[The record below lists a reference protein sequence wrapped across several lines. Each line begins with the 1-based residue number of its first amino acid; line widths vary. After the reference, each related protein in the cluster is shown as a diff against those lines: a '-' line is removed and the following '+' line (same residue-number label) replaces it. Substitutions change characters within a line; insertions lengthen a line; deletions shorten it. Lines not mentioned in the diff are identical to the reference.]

1 MPSYT
6 IDASN
11 NTEPLDTRYVAD
23 FPAELRAMKSRMNQ
37 AINDQGQLSGGLK
50 TDGTNYMTGALG
62 VGEAATGG
70 NKLQVLGSAKI
81 TGDLAVTGKSS
92 ATVTAFVPTNA
103 SVINAAHVSV
113 GQYGGGMLMIDG
125 AHYSGMYA
133 TAGTLCLG
141 SGSSAGL
148 VEKVTIGTNE
158 CIITGAGTSQVK
170 SKALSGYASF
180 YAQSSGTHSAYIF
193 FGNATGERGRISAD
207 DQTNLVFGV
216 GNAGV
221 AAAVLT
227 SAKNFNLYG
236 DEFNVGIAQNANQKR
251 FAFQSS
257 ARYAYFCLN
266 PDGSMNFYDHTAG
279 YNRFVTDIA
288 GNLTVHRSVAVEGPD
303 INVGVGTTGAKSL
316 ILSNNIRAV
325 HLEHSADGATTRFV
339 DYAAGVVRWTTDV
352 AGNFTAAGNVFA
364 YSDAKLKHDIVR
376 IPDALARLKTL
387 RGVNFKWN
395 RDDSTGIGFIA
406 QEVEAVFPELIQE
419 CADVKTVAYGNM
431 TAVLVEAVNELS
443 AQITELKLEV
453 ARLRGGL

>member
-70 NKLQVLGSAKI
+70 NKLQVLGPAKI
-81 TGDLAVTGKSS
+81 TGDMAVTGKAS
-92 ATVTAFVPTNA
+92 ATVTSFNPTNT
-103 SVINAAHVSV
+103 SVSNAAHVSV
-113 GQYGGGMLMIDG
+113 GPYGGGMLMIDG
-125 AHYSGMYA
+125 AYYLGMYSVGGA
-133 TAGTLCLG
+133 LCFGLG
-141 SGSSAGL
+141 NSAGL
-148 VEKVTIGTNE
+148 VEKVAIGTNE

-170 SKALSGYASF
+170 SKALGGYASF

-207 DQTNLVFGV
+207 DQTNMVFGV
-216 GNAGV
+216 GAGV
-221 AAAVLT
+221 TAAVLT
-227 SAKNFNLYG
+227 STKNFNIWG
-236 DEFNVGIAQNANQKR
+236 DEFNVGAAQNANQKR

-266 PDGSMNFYDHTAG
+266 SDGSMNFYDQTAG
-279 YNRFVTDIA
+279 YNRWVTDIA
-288 GNLTVHRSVAVEGPD
+288 GNLTVHRSVAAEGPD
-303 INVGVGTTGAKSL
+303 INVGAGTAGAKSL

-325 HLEHSADGATTRFV
+325 HLEHSADGATARFV

-352 AGNFTAAGNVFA
+352 AGNFTAAGNVTA
-364 YSDAKLKHDIVR
+364 YSDERLKHDVQVIHG
-376 IPDALARLKTL
+376 ALDKVKAL
-387 RGVNFKWN
+387 RGVTFKWN
-395 RDDSTGIGFIA
+395 RDNSGGVGFIA
-406 QEVEAVFPELIQE
+406 QELEQVCPELVHN
-419 CADVKTVAYGNM
+419 CADIKSVAYGNV
-431 TAVLVEAVNELS
+431 TALLVEAVKELS
-443 AQITELKLEV
+443 TQVATLRTEL
-453 ARLRGGL
+453 AALRGD

>member
-50 TDGTNYMTGALG
+50 TDGTNFMTGALG

-81 TGDLAVTGKSS
+81 TGDLAVTGKAS
-92 ATVTAFVPTNA
+92 ATVTSFVPTNA

-113 GQYGGGMLMIDG
+113 GPYGGGMLLIDG
-125 AHYSGMYA
+125 VYYSGMY
-133 TAGTLCLG
+133 TAGGALYFG
-141 SGSSAGL
+141 IGNSNGL
-148 VEKVTIGTNE
+148 VEKVAIGTND
-158 CIITGAGTSQVK
+158 CTFTGAGTSQVK

-180 YAQSSGTHSAYIF
+180 YAQSSGTNAAYIF

-207 DQTNLVFGV
+207 DQTNMVFGV
-216 GNAGV
+216 GAGV
-221 AAAVLT
+221 TAAVLT
-227 SAKNFNLYG
+227 STKNFNIWG
-236 DEFNVGIAQNANQKR
+236 DEFNVGGAQNANQKR

-266 PDGSMNFYDHTAG
+266 PNGAMDFYDQTAG
-279 YNRFVTDIA
+279 YSRWSTDVA
-288 GNLTVHRSVAVEGPD
+288 GNLFVHNTIIAEGQE
-303 INVGVGTTGAKSL
+303 INVGAGTAGTKAL
-316 ILSNNIRAV
+316 TLSNNVRAV
-325 HLEHSADGATTRFV
+325 HLEHSADGATTRLV

-352 AGNFTAAGNVFA
+352 AGNFTAAGNITA
-364 YSDAKLKHDIVR
+364 YSDERLKHDVQVIHG
-376 IPDALARLKTL
+376 ALDKVKAL
-387 RGVNFKWN
+387 RGVTFKWN
-395 RDDSTGIGFIA
+395 RDNSGGVGFIA
-406 QEVEAVFPELIQE
+406 QELEQVCPELVHN
-419 CADVKTVAYGNM
+419 CADIKSIAYGNV
-431 TAVLVEAVNELS
+431 TALLVEAVKELS
-443 AQITELKLEV
+443 TQITELKLEV

>member
-50 TDGTNYMTGALG
+50 TDGTNFMTGALG

-81 TGDLAVTGKSS
+81 TGDLAVTGKAS
-92 ATVTAFVPTNA
+92 ATVTSFVPTNA

-113 GQYGGGMLMIDG
+113 GPYGGGMLLIDG

-141 SGSSAGL
+141 SGSSAGM
-148 VEKVTIGTNE
+148 VEKVAIGTND
-158 CIITGAGTSQVK
+158 CTFTGAGTSQVK

-180 YAQSSGTHSAYIF
+180 YAQSSGTNAAYIF

-207 DQTNLVFGV
+207 DQTNMVFGV
-216 GNAGV
+216 GAGAT
-221 AAAVLT
+221 AALLT
-227 SAKNFNLYG
+227 SAKNFNIYG
-236 DEFNVGIAQNANQKR
+236 DEFNVGAAQNTNQKR

-266 PDGSMNFYDHTAG
+266 TDGSMNFYDQTAG
-279 YNRFVTDIA
+279 YNRLVTDIA
-288 GNLTVHRSVAVEGPD
+288 GNLTVHRSIAAEGPE
-303 INVGVGTTGAKSL
+303 IIIGAGIAGAKSL
-316 ILSNNIRAV
+316 ILNNNIRAV
-325 HLEHSADGATTRFV
+325 NLEHSADGATTRLV
-339 DYAAGVVRWTTDV
+339 DYTAGVARWTTDV
-352 AGNFTAAGNVFA
+352 AGNFTAAGNVTA
-364 YSDAKLKHDIVR
+364 YSDERLKHDVQVIHG
-376 IPDALARLKTL
+376 ALDKVKAL
-387 RGVNFKWN
+387 RGVTFKWN
-395 RDDSTGIGFIA
+395 RDNSGGVGFIA
-406 QEVEAVFPELIQE
+406 QELEQVCPELVHN
-419 CADVKTVAYGNM
+419 CADIKSVAYGNV
-431 TAVLVEAVNELS
+431 TALLVEAVKELS
-443 AQITELKLEV
+443 TQITELKLEV

>member
-279 YNRFVTDIA
+279 YNRLVTDIA
-288 GNLTVHRSVAVEGPD
+288 GNLTVYRAVVAQGPE
-303 INVGVGTTGAKSL
+303 INVGGGTAGTKSL
-316 ILSNNIRAV
+316 VLSNDVRAV
-325 HLEHSADGATTRFV
+325 HLEHSADGATTRLV

-352 AGNFTAAGNVFA
+352 AGNFTAAGNVTA
-364 YSDAKLKHDIVR
+364 YSDERLKHDVQVIHG
-376 IPDALARLKTL
+376 ALDKVKAL
-387 RGVNFKWN
+387 RGVTFKWN
-395 RDDSTGIGFIA
+395 RDNSGGIGFIA
-406 QEVEAVFPELIQE
+406 QELEQVCPELVHN
-419 CADVKTVAYGNM
+419 CADVKSVAYGNV
-431 TAVLVEAVNELS
+431 TALLVEAVKELS
-443 AQITELKLEV
+443 TQVTILKGELAAV
-453 ARLRGGL
+453 RGGK

>member
-50 TDGTNYMTGALG
+50 TDGTNFMTGALG

-92 ATVTAFVPTNA
+92 ATVTAFVPSNA

-113 GQYGGGMLMIDG
+113 GPYGGGMLMIDG

-141 SGSSAGL
+141 SGSSAGM
-148 VEKVTIGTNE
+148 VEKVAIGTND
-158 CIITGAGTSQVK
+158 CTFTGAGTSQVK

-180 YAQSSGTHSAYIF
+180 YAQSSGTNAAYIF

-207 DQTNLVFGV
+207 DQTNMVFGV
-216 GNAGV
+216 GAGV
-221 AAAVLT
+221 TAAVLT
-227 SAKNFNLYG
+227 STKNFNIWG
-236 DEFNVGIAQNANQKR
+236 DEFNVGGAQNANQKR

-266 PDGSMNFYDHTAG
+266 SDGSMNFYDQTAG
-279 YNRFVTDIA
+279 YNRLVTDIA
-288 GNLTVHRSVAVEGPD
+288 GNLTVHRSVAAEGPD
-303 INVGVGTTGAKSL
+303 INIGAGTAGAKSL

-325 HLEHSADGATTRFV
+325 HLEHSADGATTRLV
-339 DYAAGVVRWTTDV
+339 DYGAGVVRWTTDV
-352 AGNFTAAGNVFA
+352 AGNFTAAGNITA
-364 YSDAKLKHDIVR
+364 YSDKRLKHDVQVIHG
-376 IPDALARLKTL
+376 ALDKVKAL
-387 RGVNFKWN
+387 RGVTFKWN
-395 RDDSTGIGFIA
+395 RDNSGGIGFIA
-406 QEVEAVFPELIQE
+406 QELEQVCPELVHN
-419 CADVKTVAYGNM
+419 CADIKSVAYGNV
-431 TAVLVEAVNELS
+431 TALLVEAVKELS
-443 AQITELKLEV
+443 MQIAVLKGEL
-453 ARLRGGL
+453 AALRGD

>member
-50 TDGTNYMTGALG
+50 TDGTNFMTGALG

-81 TGDLAVTGKSS
+81 TGDLAVTGKAS
-92 ATVTAFVPTNA
+92 ATVTSFVPTNA

-113 GQYGGGMLMIDG
+113 GPYGGGMLLIDG

-141 SGSSAGL
+141 SGSSAGM
-148 VEKVTIGTNE
+148 VEKVAIGTND
-158 CIITGAGTSQVK
+158 CTFTGAGTSQVK

-180 YAQSSGTHSAYIF
+180 YAQSSGTNAAYIF

-207 DQTNLVFGV
+207 DQTNMVFGV
-216 GNAGV
+216 GAGV
-221 AAAVLT
+221 TAAVLT
-227 SAKNFNLYG
+227 STKNFNIWG
-236 DEFNVGIAQNANQKR
+236 DEFNVGGAQNANQKR

-266 PDGSMNFYDHTAG
+266 SDGSMNFYDQTAG
-279 YNRFVTDIA
+279 YNRWVTDIA
-288 GNLTVHRSVAVEGPD
+288 GNLTVHRSIAAEGPD

-316 ILSNNIRAV
+316 ILSNDIRAV
-325 HLEHSADGATTRFV
+325 HLEHSADGATTRLV
-339 DYAAGVVRWTTDV
+339 DYTAGVVRWTTDV
-352 AGNFTAAGNVFA
+352 AGNFTAAGNVTA
-364 YSDAKLKHDIVR
+364 YSDERLKHDVQVIHG
-376 IPDALARLKTL
+376 ALDKVKAL
-387 RGVNFKWN
+387 RGVTFKWN
-395 RDDSTGIGFIA
+395 RDNSGGIGFIA
-406 QEVEAVFPELIQE
+406 QELEQVCPELVHN
-419 CADVKTVAYGNM
+419 CADIKSIAYGNV
-431 TAVLVEAVNELS
+431 TALLVEAVKELS
-443 AQITELKLEV
+443 TQITELKLEV

>member
-50 TDGTNYMTGALG
+50 TDGTNFMTGALG

-92 ATVTAFVPTNA
+92 ATVTAFVPSNA

-113 GQYGGGMLMIDG
+113 GPYGGGMLLIDG

-141 SGSSAGL
+141 SGSSAGM
-148 VEKVTIGTNE
+148 VEKVAIGTND
-158 CIITGAGTSQVK
+158 CTFTGAGTSQVK

-180 YAQSSGTHSAYIF
+180 YAQSSGTNAAYIF

-207 DQTNLVFGV
+207 DQTNMVFGV
-216 GNAGV
+216 GAGV
-221 AAAVLT
+221 TAAVLT
-227 SAKNFNLYG
+227 STKNFNIWG
-236 DEFNVGIAQNANQKR
+236 DEFNVGGAQNANQKR

-266 PDGSMNFYDHTAG
+266 ADGSMNFYDQTAG
-279 YNRFVTDIA
+279 Y
-288 GNLTVHRSVAVEGPD
+288 S
-303 INVGVGTTGAKSL
+303 
-316 ILSNNIRAV
+316 
-325 HLEHSADGATTRFV
+325 
-339 DYAAGVVRWTTDV
+339 RWTTDV
-352 AGNFTAAGNVFA
+352 AGNFTAAGNVTA
-364 YSDAKLKHDIVR
+364 YSDKRLKHDVR
-376 IPDALARLKTL
+376 KFDGALETVQQL
-387 RGVNFKWN
+387 RGVRFKWN
-395 RDDSTGIGFIA
+395 RDNSESIGFIA
-406 QEVEAVFPELIQE
+406 QEVEKVCPELVLTGELKSI
-419 CADVKTVAYGNM
+419 AYGNI
-431 TAVLVEAVNELS
+431 TAILVEAVKELR
-443 AQITELKLEV
+443 AEVLDLRLELAAMK
-453 ARLRGGL
+453 ARG

>member
-50 TDGTNYMTGALG
+50 TDGTNFMTGALG

-92 ATVTAFVPTNA
+92 ATVTAFVPSNA

-113 GQYGGGMLMIDG
+113 GPYGGGMLLIDG

-141 SGSSAGL
+141 SGSAAGM
-148 VEKVTIGTNE
+148 VEKVAIGTND
-158 CIITGAGTSQVK
+158 CTFTGAGTSQVK

-180 YAQSSGTHSAYIF
+180 YAQSSGTNAAYIF

-207 DQTNLVFGV
+207 DQTNMVFGV
-216 GNAGV
+216 GAGV
-221 AAAVLT
+221 TAAVLT
-227 SAKNFNLYG
+227 STKNFNIWG
-236 DEFNVGIAQNANQKR
+236 DEFNVGGAQNANQKR

-266 PDGSMNFYDHTAG
+266 SDGSMNFYDQTAG
-279 YNRFVTDIA
+279 YNRWVTDIA
-288 GNLTVHRSVAVEGPD
+288 GNLTVHRSIAAEGPD

-316 ILSNNIRAV
+316 ILSNDIRAV
-325 HLEHSADGATTRFV
+325 HLEHSADGATVRLV
-339 DYAAGVVRWTTDV
+339 DYTAGVVRWTTDV
-352 AGNFTAAGNVFA
+352 AGNFTASGDVGTL
-364 YSDAKLKHDIVR
+364 SDARLKHDVQVIHG
-376 IPDALARLKTL
+376 ALDKVKAL
-387 RGVNFKWN
+387 RGVTFKWN
-395 RDDSTGIGFIA
+395 RDNSGGIGFIA
-406 QEVEAVFPELIQE
+406 QELEQVCPELVHN
-419 CADVKTVAYGNM
+419 CADVKSVAYGNV
-431 TAVLVEAVNELS
+431 TALLVEAVKELS

>member
-50 TDGTNYMTGALG
+50 TDGTNFMTGALG

-81 TGDLAVTGKSS
+81 TGDLAVTGKAS
-92 ATVTAFVPTNA
+92 ATVTSFVPTNA

-113 GQYGGGMLMIDG
+113 GPYGGGMLMIDG

-141 SGSSAGL
+141 SGSSAGM
-148 VEKVTIGTNE
+148 VEKVAIGTND
-158 CIITGAGTSQVK
+158 CTFTGAGTSQVK

-180 YAQSSGTHSAYIF
+180 YAQSSGTNAAYIF

-207 DQTNLVFGV
+207 DQTNMVFGV
-216 GNAGV
+216 GAGV
-221 AAAVLT
+221 TAAVLT
-227 SAKNFNLYG
+227 STKNFNIWG
-236 DEFNVGIAQNANQKR
+236 DEFNVGGAQNANQKR

-266 PDGSMNFYDHTAG
+266 ADGSMNFYDHTAG
-279 YNRFVTDIA
+279 YNRLVTDIA
-288 GNLTVHRSVAVEGPD
+288 GNLTVHRSIAAEGPD
-303 INVGVGTTGAKSL
+303 INVGGGTAGTKSL
-316 ILSNNIRAV
+316 ILSNDIRSV
-325 HLEHSADGATTRFV
+325 YLEHSADGATTRFV
-339 DYAAGVVRWTTDV
+339 DYGAGVVRWTTDV
-352 AGNFTAAGNVFA
+352 AGNFTAAGNVTA
-364 YSDAKLKHDIVR
+364 YSDERLKHDVQVIHG
-376 IPDALARLKTL
+376 ALDKVKAL
-387 RGVNFKWN
+387 RGVTFKWN
-395 RDDSTGIGFIA
+395 RDNSGGIGFIA
-406 QEVEAVFPELIQE
+406 QELEQVCPELVHN
-419 CADVKTVAYGNM
+419 CADIKSIAYGNV
-431 TAVLVEAVNELS
+431 TALLVEAVKELS
-443 AQITELKLEV
+443 TQITELKLEV

>member
-1 MPSYT
+1 
-6 IDASN
+6 
-11 NTEPLDTRYVAD
+11 
-23 FPAELRAMKSRMNQ
+23 MKARMNQ

-62 VGEAATGG
+62 VGEAASGG
-70 NKLQVLGSAKI
+70 NKLQVLGPAKI
-81 TGDLAVTGKSS
+81 TGDMAVTGKAS
-92 ATVTAFVPTNA
+92 ATVTSFNPTNA
-103 SVINAAHVSV
+103 AVINAAHVSV
-113 GQYGGGMLMIDG
+113 GPYGGGMLLIDG

-133 TAGTLCLG
+133 SAGALCFG
-141 SGSSAGL
+141 SGSSAGIA
-148 VEKVTIGTNE
+148 EKMSIGTNA
-158 CIITGAGTSQVK
+158 CTITGAGTSQIK

-180 YAQSSGTHSAYIF
+180 YAQSSGTNAAYLF
-193 FGNATGERGRISAD
+193 FGNASGERGRIWSD
-207 DQTNLVFGV
+207 DQTNMVFGI
-216 GNAGV
+216 GGAGV
-221 AAAVLT
+221 TAAIIT
-227 SAKNFNLYG
+227 STKNFNIYG
-236 DEFNVGIAQNANQKR
+236 DEFNVGAAQNANQKR

-257 ARYAYFCLN
+257 ARYAYFYLN
-266 PDGSMNFYDHTAG
+266 PDGAMGLHDHTAG
-279 YNRFVTDIA
+279 YSRLITDIA
-288 GNLTVHRSVAVEGPD
+288 GNLTVHRSVAAEGPD
-303 INVGVGTTGAKSL
+303 INVGVGTAGAKSL

-325 HLEHSADGATTRFV
+325 HLEHSADGATTRLV
-339 DYAAGVVRWTTDV
+339 DYTAGVVRWNTDV

-419 CADVKTVAYGNM
+419 CADIKTVAYGNM

>member
-11 NTEPLDTRYVAD
+11 NAEPLDTRYVAD

-50 TDGTNYMTGALG
+50 TDGTNFMTGALG

-92 ATVTAFVPTNA
+92 ATVTAFVPSNA

-113 GQYGGGMLMIDG
+113 GPYGGGMLMIDG
-125 AHYSGMYA
+125 GAYSGMYA
-133 TAGTLCLG
+133 
-141 SGSSAGL
+141 SGGALYFGIGNSSGL
-148 VEKVTIGTNE
+148 VEKVAIGVNDCTF
-158 CIITGAGTSQVK
+158 TGAGTSQVK

-180 YAQSSGTHSAYIF
+180 YAQSSGTNAAYIF

-207 DQTNLVFGV
+207 DQTNMVFGV
-216 GNAGV
+216 GAGV
-221 AAAVLT
+221 TAAVLT
-227 SAKNFNLYG
+227 STKNFNIWG
-236 DEFNVGIAQNANQKR
+236 DEFNVGGAQNANQKR

-266 PDGSMNFYDHTAG
+266 SDGSMNFYDQTAG
-279 YNRFVTDIA
+279 YNRWVTDIA
-288 GNLTVHRSVAVEGPD
+288 GNLTVHRSVVAEGPE

-316 ILSNNIRAV
+316 ILSNDIRAV

-352 AGNFTAAGNVFA
+352 AGNFTAAGNVTA
-364 YSDAKLKHDIVR
+364 YSDERLKHDVQVIHG
-376 IPDALARLKTL
+376 ALDKVKAL
-387 RGVNFKWN
+387 RGVTFKWN
-395 RDDSTGIGFIA
+395 RDNSGGIGFIA
-406 QEVEAVFPELIQE
+406 QELEQVCPELVHN
-419 CADVKTVAYGNM
+419 CADIKSIAYGNV
-431 TAVLVEAVNELS
+431 TALLVEAVKELS
-443 AQITELKLEV
+443 VQVAVLKDELAAV
-453 ARLRGGL
+453 RGGK

>member
-11 NTEPLDTRYVAD
+11 NAEPLDTRYVAD

-50 TDGTNYMTGALG
+50 TDGTNFMTGALG

-81 TGDLAVTGKSS
+81 TGDLAVTGKAS
-92 ATVTAFVPTNA
+92 ATVTSFVPTNA

-113 GQYGGGMLMIDG
+113 GPYGGGMLLIDG

-141 SGSSAGL
+141 SGSSAGM
-148 VEKVTIGTNE
+148 VEKVAIGTND
-158 CIITGAGTSQVK
+158 CTFTGAGTSQVK

-180 YAQSSGTHSAYIF
+180 YAQSSGTNAAYIF

-207 DQTNLVFGV
+207 DQTNMVFGV
-216 GNAGV
+216 GAGV
-221 AAAVLT
+221 TAAVLT
-227 SAKNFNLYG
+227 STKNFNIWG
-236 DEFNVGIAQNANQKR
+236 DEFNVGGAQNANQKR

-266 PDGSMNFYDHTAG
+266 SDGSMNFYDQTAG
-279 YNRFVTDIA
+279 YNRLVTDIA
-288 GNLTVHRSVAVEGPD
+288 GNLTVHRSIVAEGPD
-303 INVGVGTTGAKSL
+303 INVGVGTTGAKAL
-316 ILSNNIRAV
+316 TLSNDIRAV

-339 DYAAGVVRWTTDV
+339 DYGAGVVRWTTDV
-352 AGNFTAAGNVFA
+352 AGNFTAAGNVTA
-364 YSDAKLKHDIVR
+364 YSDERLKHDVQVIHG
-376 IPDALARLKTL
+376 ALDKVKAL
-387 RGVNFKWN
+387 RGVTFKWN
-395 RDDSTGIGFIA
+395 RDNSGGIGFIA
-406 QEVEAVFPELIQE
+406 QELEQVCPELVHN
-419 CADVKTVAYGNM
+419 CADIKSIAYGNV
-431 TAVLVEAVNELS
+431 TALLVEAVKELS
-443 AQITELKLEV
+443 TQITELKLEV